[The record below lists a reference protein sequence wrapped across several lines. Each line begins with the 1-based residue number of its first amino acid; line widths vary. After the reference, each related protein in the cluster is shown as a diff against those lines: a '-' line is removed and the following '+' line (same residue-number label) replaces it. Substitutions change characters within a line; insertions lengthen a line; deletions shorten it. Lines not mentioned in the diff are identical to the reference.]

1 MTYTRTSSYGTV
13 CRDIGFIPD
22 LRAAFADLEGA
33 IALGEGVVPFGSV
46 ERVPGQTYDWELM
59 RESDQPP
66 LSVCLF
72 LSLIVG

>member
-22 LRAAFADLEGA
+22 LRASFADLHRA
-33 IALGEGVVPFGSV
+33 IALEEGVQPFGV
-46 ERVPGQTYDWELM
+46 VARVPGQTYDWELM

-66 LSVCLF
+66 L
-72 LSLIVG
+72 